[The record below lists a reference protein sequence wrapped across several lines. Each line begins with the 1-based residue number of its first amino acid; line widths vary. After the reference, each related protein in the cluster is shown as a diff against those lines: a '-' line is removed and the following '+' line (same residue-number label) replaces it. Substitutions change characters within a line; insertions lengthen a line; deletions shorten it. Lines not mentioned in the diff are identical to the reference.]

1 MKLGGNKRKKARSPS
16 SGESQLWEGKYH
28 ADYFTSSDQDIPDWW
43 LKIPLLGESE
53 TVISLNCGLLMW
65 GLAQVTPFWARYQRY
80 LYKNK
85 GQYHM
90 SRDNCDKF
98 QSVNLKQT
106 KVYGYNGI
114 KNSTSTKK
122 KQKQKQTPKIQY
134 PK

>member
-1 MKLGGNKRKKARSPS
+1 
-16 SGESQLWEGKYH
+16 
-28 ADYFTSSDQDIPDWW
+28 
-43 LKIPLLGESE
+43 
-53 TVISLNCGLLMW
+53 
-65 GLAQVTPFWARYQRY
+65 
-80 LYKNK
+80 
-85 GQYHM
+85 M